1 MIVPMPKKILIL
13 LCLMISGAPAFA
25 KAKAA
30 CESPVPPAI
39 PSGRTSTEKVMR
51 EALEAVKNF
60 IASGVTYRECLDKE
74 FADVK
79 DKLPDHTRAVLE
91 EAYQDSLETED
102 LVADTFNTQLRIF
115 KSLHD

>member
-1 MIVPMPKKILIL
+1 MPKKILL
-13 LCLMISGAPAFA
+13 FLCLSLCATHSFA
-25 KAKAA
+25 QSA
-30 CESPVPPAI
+30 CEAPVSPAI

-60 IASGVTYRECLDKE
+60 IAAGVTYRECLDKQ

-79 DKLPDHTRAVLE
+79 DKLPEHTREVLD
-91 EAYQDSLETED
+91 EAYQNSLEIED

>member
-1 MIVPMPKKILIL
+1 MPKKILIL
-13 LCLMISGAPAFA
+13 LCLMLSGGPAFA
-25 KAKAA
+25 KAEAAA
-30 CESPVPPAI
+30 CEAPVAPAI
-39 PSGRTSTEKVMR
+39 PSGRTSTEKVMH

-60 IASGVTYRECLDKE
+60 IAAGVAYRECLDKE

-79 DKLPDHTRAVLE
+79 DKLSEHTRAVLE
-91 EAYQDSLETED
+91 EAYQESMETED